1 MSTDNSTDIGA
12 EVSVLLTEDE
22 IIQYEVATSE
32 IEYLLISAGNIFD
45 LLQSGLSLGTLDP
58 KSGGVIS
65 MMEMVG
71 RGFNA
76 AAEKEGVAMTILGGK
91 LRGARKTER
100 DFGCL

>member
-22 IIQYEVATSE
+22 ITQYEVATSE
-32 IEYLLISAGNIFD
+32 IEYLLISAGSIFD
-45 LLQSGLSLGTLDP
+45 LLQSGLSLGTLDL
-58 KSGGVIS
+58 KNGGVIS

-91 LRGARKTER
+91 LRDARKTER